1 MNFDLNINNYNLN
14 ELRDMFDLPEN
25 YNKNMIDNKET
36 KLIENIIKDKK
47 INEDTKLKTITF
59 LIKAKNILYEKI
71 STNNNDNNE
80 MSLVIKRS
88 EKNTDFKKDS
98 FFKEESS
105 KKTDLLTTE
114 LESYDDHMVQIRT
127 PEGPPDPMFSRGL
140 INPLRKRVI
149 SRTVTIDS
157 RFRENYYN
165 SSSTNFNVQLP
176 MIVENVLT
184 MSLSSIEMPTSYYVI
199 SNQYQN
205 NFFSITVNG
214 VTKIITISSGNY
226 TTGSLVLYLNDQL
239 VDLSGNFQYIVF
251 AVNIASAFGGSG
263 QMMVGVNQT
272 KPEDV
277 IIDSIELN
285 FQADKF
291 GNDDRT
297 TPLPLKFGWIMGF
310 RNGIYTNN
318 LNYVSEAIAD
328 ISGPRYF
335 YLVVEDFNNN
345 SNNGLFYTAFNSS
358 LLNKSILGR
367 FPLNTSLYSLLLQNN
382 LNVVVLKRDYFGPV
396 DIHNLKIQLLD
407 EFGRI
412 VDLNYM
418 DFSFSIL
425 LTIAYD
431 I

>member
-1 MNFDLNINNYNLN
+1 MNFDLDINNYNVN

-25 YNKNMIDNKET
+25 YDKNMIENKET
-36 KLIENIIKDKK
+36 KLIENIIKNKN

-59 LIKAKNILYEKI
+59 LIKAKNILTEHI
-71 STNNNDNNE
+71 FNNNNE
-80 MSLVIKRS
+80 MSLIIKRS
-88 EKNTDFKKDS
+88 EKNNDS
-98 FFKEESS
+98 KTSSIYNIES
-105 KKTDLLTTE
+105 KKTNLLTTE
-114 LESYDDHMVQIRT
+114 LESYDDHMVQVRT
-127 PEGPPDPMFSRGL
+127 PEGPPDPTFITGI

-149 SRTVTIDS
+149 TRTITIDS

-176 MIVENVLT
+176 MILENVLT

-205 NFFSITVNG
+205 NFFGITVNG
-214 VTKIITISSGNY
+214 ETKIITVSSGNY
-226 TTGSLVLYLNDQL
+226 TTSSLVLYLNDQL

-251 AVNIASAFGGSG
+251 AVNVATAFGGSG
-263 QMMVGVNQT
+263 QMMVGINAS

-277 IIDSIELN
+277 VIDNLELN
-285 FQADKF
+285 FQCDKF
-291 GNDDRT
+291 GNDDRN
-297 TPLPLKFGWIMGF
+297 TPLPLKFGWILGF
-310 RNGIYTNN
+310 RNGIYTGN
-318 LNYVSEAIAD
+318 LNYVSEAITD

-335 YLVVEDFNNN
+335 YLVVEDYNNN
-345 SNNGLFYTAFNSS
+345 NNNGLFYTAFNSS

-396 DIHNLKIQLLD
+396 NIHNLKIQLLD

-431 I
+431 L